1 MINTVICIVKKWS
14 LLSIFAVNIYLF
26 FGKKVFRQIVDIP
39 KGTYCAPLI
48 TYLILYC
55 YEYQW
60 MAKRQKEYCT
70 RWLVYLTTRGFFFS
84 FPIVN
89 FPFLDGEVPFSFIFL
104 LLSFDSFSRFQQIDD
119 LYLLLSSTKT
129 INFLRY
135 L

>member
-1 MINTVICIVKKWS
+1 VINTVICIVKKWS

-70 RWLVYLTTRGFFFS
+70 RWLVYLTTRGFFFLS
-84 FPIVN
+84 
-89 FPFLDGEVPFSFIFL
+89 LSSIFL
-104 LLSFDSFSRFQQIDD
+104 FWMGKFLLASSFYCSHLIRFPDSNKLMTSIYYCLPRKPLI
-119 LYLLLSSTKT
+119 S
-129 INFLRY
+129 
-135 L
+135 